1 MFLGG
6 ISVLLFAMTTL
17 LLLQTTT
24 SLRRGDRSCVGR
36 CGESFVRG
44 VTCSCD
50 FDCTKFKQC
59 CRDFRSVC
67 TKESSC
73 RGRCEEPFRRGR
85 RCHCDSTCVEFGECC
100 PDHAEFCTDTTPED
114 DYDYSEV
121 SPAESHSVE
130 LAQAPTQAS
139 PLEENVEKGQ
149 QGDQPPPQK
158 KIPAGRTNKEQ
169 QAVEPGGPI
178 KPDKSTEPVLVYGS
192 VLIYGKMLVYGPFF
206 WNLRLRLVPQRVST
220 VWRVPSPIDAMFTR
234 CSCQPKTYIFKGD
247 KYWRLDNGVP
257 DMGYPK
263 LISQGFSGLQ
273 GPITAALPVPG
284 EKRVSEHV
292 FLFQGPTV
300 AKYLFK
306 KHECPASQAR
316 IHFQSRRGRAVDT
329 RSSKSQLQFGL
340 IHIHWKGFPLD
351 YSSVFTRPMAP
362 AAPTARISYRHF
374 VVVRDSYYSLNMR
387 NKQVSQKPEGSI
399 RGDLSCP

>member
-114 DYDYSEV
+114 NYDYSEV

-149 QGDQPPPQK
+149 QDYVDKDICNERPVSGISTLPNGDTVVVK
-158 KIPAGRTNKEQ
+158 
-169 QAVEPGGPI
+169 
-178 KPDKSTEPVLVYGS
+178 
-192 VLIYGKMLVYGPFF
+192 GPFF

-329 RSSKSQLQFGL
+329 RSSKSQLQFGS